1 VTLLGRGNSRAAAP
15 WARVRVTNRCDTGW
29 WWRLPLVAILWLA
42 IAVPILA
49 AGAVAVTLRR
59 WARDLPDVPDL
70 AAWRALAPQTSLVL
84 AADGSHLAE
93 LPFRDGKVIGHRTLA
108 PLDRMPVHLVR
119 AVLAAEDVR
128 FFTHRGVDY
137 PAIARAAL
145 INYEAGR
152 VVEGASTIT
161 QQVARNLL
169 PKEIGTERSVRRKVR
184 EALLARAI
192 ERRWTKHDILET
204 YLDFVFLG
212 ESAYGMTAA
221 ARAYFNRDVV
231 HLDLPQAALLA
242 GLIQAPGRL
251 DPFHH
256 PDAARARRDEVLARM
271 ARAHLIDAAEH
282 ARALAAP
289 IALARPHPS
298 YGTRV
303 PWFAE
308 QVRGLVAGA
317 LPEEFARGGLVIE
330 TAALPALGTE
340 LQRDAAAHADRWHA
354 AETERS
360 PGHRAQPEAPD
371 QRSEGSAES
380 DVRGGRMK
388 YGLRAETERSPG
400 HRAQPEAPDQ
410 RSEGSAESDVR
421 GGRMK
426 YGLRAQVAALVWDH
440 RTGYIE
446 AIVGGRAWDPDRFD
460 RALQSC
466 RQPGSAWKPLVY
478 GAALAAG
485 AITPGTPLRDAPI
498 SEYDEVTGA
507 HWKPRSGN
515 RFRGVVLAQDAFAA
529 SLNAPAIDVF
539 DRVGASSVIALARRL
554 GISTALSD
562 QRPMALGASCVR
574 PIELARV
581 YATIARRGWAIA
593 PHFSIHIRRGD
604 TDLFDA
610 AVPEDPWLPAD
621 RRFDRI
627 AATAGARS
635 DERLGASGG
644 RVLDEQVAF
653 QLEDMMSAVV
663 ARGTASAA
671 ASLGRPA
678 AGKTGTTNDNTDAW
692 FVGFTGRVLAAVWV
706 GFDDPAHKLGQNGDG
721 AHAALPLWMQAI
733 RAAEGARPSMAIPGP
748 PPQGMERVGIDR
760 ETGLLAA
767 PGTGGLALWFRSG
780 TAPTEVSGQPGTSST
795 DFGRSSREF

>member
-1 VTLLGRGNSRAAAP
+1 VA
-15 WARVRVTNRCDTGW
+15 NRSDGGW
-29 WWRLPLVAILWLA
+29 WWRLPLLAILGLT
-42 IAVPILA
+42 IVLPIVS
-49 AGAVAVTLRR
+49 AGVVAVTLRR

-70 AAWRALAPQTSLVL
+70 AAWRAQAPETSLVL

-108 PLDRMPVHLVR
+108 PLDRMPAHLVR

-128 FFTHRGVDY
+128 FFAHRGVDY

-145 INYEAGR
+145 INYQAGR

-169 PKEIGTERSVRRKVR
+169 PRAIGTERSVRRKVR

-192 ERRWTKHDILET
+192 EKRWTKRDILET

-212 ESAYGMTAA
+212 EGAHGMAAA
-221 ARAYFNRDVV
+221 ARAYFDRDVGEI
-231 HLDLPQAALLA
+231 DLPEAALLA

-256 PDAARARRDEVLARM
+256 PDAARIRRDEVLARM
-271 ARAHLIDAAEH
+271 ARAHLIDPAEH
-282 ARALAAP
+282 ARAVAAP

-303 PWFAE
+303 PWYTEA
-308 QVRGLVAGA
+308 VRGMVAGA
-317 LPEEFARGGLVIE
+317 LPAEFARGGLTIE

-340 LQRDAAAHADRWHA
+340 LQHAAVAHTDRWNA
-354 AETERS
+354 AE
-360 PGHRAQPEAPD
+360 
-371 QRSEGSAES
+371 
-380 DVRGGRMK
+380 
-388 YGLRAETERSPG
+388 
-400 HRAQPEAPDQ
+400 
-410 RSEGSAESDVR
+410 
-421 GGRMK
+421 
-426 YGLRAQVAALVWDH
+426 VATLVWDH
-440 RTGYIE
+440 LTGYVE
-446 AIVGGRAWDPDRFD
+446 AIVGGRAWNPDRFD
-460 RALQSC
+460 RLRKSC

-485 AITPGTPLRDAPI
+485 AITPGTALRDAPI
-498 SEYDEVTGA
+498 AAYDEATGT

-529 SLNAPAIDVF
+529 SRNAPAIDVF
-539 DRVGASSVIALARRL
+539 DRVGAPPVIALARRL
-554 GISTALSD
+554 GISTALSE
-562 QRPMALGASCVR
+562 RAPMALGASCVK
-574 PIELARV
+574 PIELARA

-593 PHFSIHIRRGD
+593 PHLALRIRRGD
-604 TDLFDA
+604 TVLFDVT
-610 AVPEDPWLPAD
+610 VPEDPWLPAA

-627 AATAGARS
+627 AATAGDPPDQRV
-635 DERLGASGG
+635 GASGG
-644 RVLDEQVAF
+644 RVLDEGVAF

-706 GFDDPAHKLGQNGDG
+706 GFDDPAHKLGQDGDG
-721 AHAALPLWMQAI
+721 AHAALPLWMRAI
-733 RAAEGARPSMAIPGP
+733 RAAEGARPKLAIPGP
-748 PPQGMERVGIDR
+748 APDGMERVAIDP

-767 PGTGGLALWFRSG
+767 PGAGGLALWFRSG
-780 TAPTEVSGQPGTSST
+780 TAPTEVSGQPGTSPT